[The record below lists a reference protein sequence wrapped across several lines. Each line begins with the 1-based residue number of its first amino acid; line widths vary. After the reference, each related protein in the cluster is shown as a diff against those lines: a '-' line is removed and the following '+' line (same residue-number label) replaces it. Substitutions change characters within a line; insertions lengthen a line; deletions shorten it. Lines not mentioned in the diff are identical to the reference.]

1 MLRGSRSRALN
12 PFYPCPLVS
21 FTLTKQNALS
31 KILKSRS
38 EFRFD
43 QAFERNE
50 SEHHMKHPSIV
61 PWLLISLLLIAFAGG
76 EISVKSASPPRRPP
90 IDDPVAQKRSLPP
103 AFPAR
108 RRTIDVKHIALDLRF
123 DWAKKQAYG
132 TAAITFAPL
141 APSDKISLDAGLL
154 TISAITLTNGAPL
167 KFIYDGGD
175 RNDGLEISLD
185 RRYQPNEELAV
196 RIAYRTDWVN
206 QSDPNSLGGSA
217 GKGLRF
223 LGPTA
228 TDPSKRRQIW
238 SMGEPE
244 GNQYWF
250 PGYDAPDDLRTTEF
264 SATVDAGL
272 TAISNGRLV
281 KTKTNPDGT
290 RTFRWSQGQPYA
302 NHLTSVVIGEY
313 VDVKQSYD
321 GIELHS
327 FSYPDEVAA
336 TEATVVRLPD
346 MVRYFSRVTGMK
358 YPYPR
363 YSQVFVQDHPGFMGH
378 AAAST
383 ITENMVDDD
392 RTHDDFYYLW
402 DLTEAESL
410 AQQWFGVSISARD
423 WSHAWL
429 NKSLAH
435 YLNGLYNEQK
445 NGHDEFQLYQ
455 VTWDHDVVYLND
467 WRSGVRRP
475 IVTPNFTDP
484 TAMASDNYAFTR
496 GGLVLRLL
504 RHELGNEKWWRG
516 IRQYV
521 RTHAGRSVTT
531 DDLRVAFE
539 TAAGE
544 KLDWFFDQ
552 WIYRM
557 GHPVFVVTKT
567 YDAAKKQLIVNVKQT
582 QQVDP
587 NEGYPQTALFQ
598 GKLDIA
604 IDGRIETVRL
614 EAKPENIFSFTA
626 TSEPKLISF
635 DHESNWI
642 KEVTFEKTLPELLY
656 QFEHDRDII
665 GRRSAM
671 LEMVKIAKLE
681 GTRAAA
687 RSAIHAA
694 FRQMIGSN
702 ANWRLRWQ
710 ALGQLQGLLV
720 PAGSTSGVSLDEVTA
735 KLLLQIIERD
745 RAWVRA
751 SAINFL
757 GMTRDA
763 RYAPI
768 YLRYFEDPSDR
779 VINAAANA
787 LGRSRDP
794 RAFDALVKL
803 SSKPSWKNQSLIS
816 ALNGLQQLNDP
827 RGYDLAWKALSDLR
841 SPHWTLA
848 TPVWDYRLTAAVT
861 IAALGKSETAY
872 PGVLAGLKR
881 ALAEDDLHGAFY
893 QALLITTLADPRGQ
907 EGFDLLRAKYQS
919 NPYTLQA
926 VEQYE
931 SQFKDAVKQ
940 R

>member
-1 MLRGSRSRALN
+1 
-12 PFYPCPLVS
+12 
-21 FTLTKQNALS
+21 
-31 KILKSRS
+31 
-38 EFRFD
+38 
-43 QAFERNE
+43 
-50 SEHHMKHPSIV
+50 MKYTSIV
-61 PWLLISLLLIAFAGG
+61 QWLLIALLLIVFAGG
-76 EISVKSASPPRRPP
+76 EMSAESASPRRPLP
-90 IDDPVAQKRSLPP
+90 SVDDPVAQKRPLPP
-103 AFPAR
+103 AFPTR
-108 RRTIDVKHIALDLRF
+108 RRNVDVKHLALDLRF

-132 TAAITFAPL
+132 TAAITLSPL
-141 APSDKISLDAGLL
+141 EPSARITLDAGLL
-154 TISAITLTNGAPL
+154 TINAITLANGTTL
-167 KFIYDGGD
+167 KFDYDGGD
-175 RNDGLEISLD
+175 RNDGLGITLD
-185 RRYQPNEELAV
+185 RRYQPNEEITI
-196 RIAYRTDWVN
+196 RIAYRTNWIN

-228 TDPSKRRQIW
+228 ADPIKRRQIW
-238 SMGEPE
+238 SMGEPD
-244 GNQYWF
+244 GNRYWF
-250 PGYDAPDDLRTTEF
+250 PGYDAPDDLRTTEL

-272 TAISNGRLV
+272 TAIANGRLV
-281 KTKTNPDGT
+281 ETKANPDGT
-290 RTFRWSQGQPYA
+290 RTFRWAHDRPYA

-321 GIELHS
+321 GVELHN

-336 TEATVVRLPD
+336 TKATVARLPE
-346 MVRYFSRVTGMK
+346 MVRYFSHITGMK
-358 YPYPR
+358 YPYSR

-410 AQQWFGVSISARD
+410 AQQWFGVSITARD

-455 VTWDHDVVYLND
+455 ITWDHDVVYLND

-475 IVTPNFTDP
+475 LVTPNFTDP
-484 TAMASDNYAFTR
+484 AALTSDNYATFR

-504 RHELGNEKWWRG
+504 RHELGDEKWWRG

-521 RTHAGRSVTT
+521 RANAGRSVTT
-531 DDLRVAFE
+531 DDLRIALE
-539 TAAGE
+539 TASGE

-552 WIYRM
+552 WVYRM

-567 YDAAKKQLIVNVKQT
+567 YDAARTQLIVNVQQT

-587 NEGYPQTALFQ
+587 NDGYPQTALFQ
-598 GKLDIA
+598 GKLDIS

-614 EAKPENIFSFTA
+614 EAKAENIFTIPAS
-626 TSEPKLISF
+626 SPPQLVSF
-635 DHESNWI
+635 DYESNWI
-642 KEVTFEKTLPELLY
+642 KEITFEKTLPELLY
-656 QFEHDRDII
+656 QFENDRDII

-671 LEMVKIAKLE
+671 LELVKIAKLE
-681 GTRAAA
+681 GTSVADKA
-687 RSAIHAA
+687 AIHAV
-694 FRQMIGSN
+694 FRQVIGSN
-702 ANWRLRWQ
+702 AYWRLRWQ
-710 ALGQLQGLLV
+710 ALGQMQGLLV
-720 PAGSTSGVSLDEVTA
+720 PAGSTTGVSFDEATT
-735 KLLLQIIERD
+735 KLLLQVIERD

-751 SAINFL
+751 AAINFL
-757 GMTRDA
+757 GMTRNA
-763 RYAPI
+763 KYAPV
-768 YLRYFEDPSDR
+768 YLRYFDDPSDR
-779 VINAAANA
+779 VINAAAIA
-787 LGRSRDP
+787 LGRSKDP
-794 RAFDALVKL
+794 RAFAALVKL

-827 RGYDLAWKALSDLR
+827 RGYDLAFKALNDLR

-848 TPVWDYRLTAAVT
+848 TPAWDYRLTAAVT

-872 PGVLAGLKR
+872 PSVLAGLKR

-893 QALLITTLADPRGQ
+893 QTLLITTLVDPRGQ
-907 EGFDLLRAKYQS
+907 EAFDLLRAKYQS
-919 NPYTLQA
+919 DPNALQA

-931 SQFKDAVKQ
+931 SQFKDAVKP